1 MTEAE
6 ILDFVRK
13 SIRSLS
19 ALEVLRCL
27 RGNRDKQW
35 CADDLVR
42 ELRSSK
48 VAVADALNCLRAA
61 GLAKEAPNG
70 SHRYHP
76 ASRELD
82 EVAAIIVGTYAAMPS
97 SVIKAL
103 FAEPNEKLRLFSD
116 AFKLKE

>member
-1 MTEAE
+1 VTEPE

-19 ALEVLRCL
+19 ALEVLHCL
-27 RGNRDKQW
+27 RRDRCKSW
-35 CADDLVR
+35 PAKDLVR
-42 ELRSSK
+42 ELRSSQ
-48 VAVADALNCLRAA
+48 VAIADALGHLRAA
-61 GLAKEAPNG
+61 GLVEQAPDG
-70 SHRYHP
+70 SYHYHP
-76 ASRELD
+76 RSEELD
-82 EVAAIIVGTYAAMPS
+82 GVAAIIVGTYAAMPS

>member
-1 MTEAE
+1 VTESE

-27 RGNRDKQW
+27 RGNRGRTW
-35 CADDLVR
+35 RADDLVR
-42 ELRSSK
+42 ELRSSN
-48 VAVADALNCLRAA
+48 VAIADALNCLRAA
-61 GLAKEAPNG
+61 GLIVDAPDA

-76 ASRELD
+76 ASPELD
-82 EVAAIIVGTYAAMPS
+82 EVAAVIVGTYAAMPS

-116 AFKLKE
+116 AFKLKD

>member
-1 MTEAE
+1 VTEAE

-27 RGNRDKQW
+27 RGDRDRSW
-35 CADDLVR
+35 RADALVR

-48 VAVADALNCLRAA
+48 VAIADALNCLRAA
-61 GLAKEAPNG
+61 GLVEEAPNN
-70 SHRYHP
+70 SYRYHP
-76 ASRELD
+76 ASPELD

-97 SVIKAL
+97 AVINAL